1 MLCAA
6 GVGIVNSSNGYLADQ
21 NLTSFLIFGHVL
33 YEDGTPCNSPIVN
46 ITNPDTGG
54 AWCADTVSGFN
65 YYQTV
70 LTLADVNAGDVL
82 RWSVTDGTVFD
93 TTNHTIGLGDLESGG
108 IFGFDMMLQSI
119 APIITGYAPE
129 SQIRDIENAARR
141 FNVTIDR
148 VANVT
153 WLINGSPAQTNASVT
168 DASYTHT
175 NVATGVWNVSAR
187 ASNANGTDIQE
198 WLWDVTMLPPPV
210 NRSRVLEYSSSNT
223 TEPVL
228 FMVYGW
234 VFYENRS
241 GCTGAV
247 VNITNPNTGMQW
259 TAETRPA
266 HYYYQLMLDV
276 ANISAGDVL
285 QINASKDGV
294 LINSTMC
301 NITNAEVSD
310 GAAMVDLNEGSVDLT
325 VSGILPPGGF
335 YAGRNSTIVAVVAN
349 NGTACTGEF
358 EAALFVNDGIPT
370 GAVHIPSIGPGGDR
384 SINFNWL
391 PDHEGNYTIV
401 VIADS
406 DGAINETD
414 EGNNNRSTDV
424 YVRFTD
430 IDLVVMD
437 GITLNK
443 TPLDG
448 DIIGV
453 NTTIKN
459 QGNDSAENFTVAF
472 YDNNNAFHTRV
483 MSLGAGDSD
492 TLLAYWY
499 ASCGKHAIRVIIDP
513 DGTIWETNKTN
524 NEGSLS
530 VSVNRSRDFNITNVT
545 FALDGM
551 PCNPL
556 ELACGMT
563 VTVNATI
570 EAMNLANRDCPVSVK
585 FYRNA
590 HDWYPSRD
598 INETELLFETGNSIQ
613 CVAVEWN
620 IKDYGS
626 IGNRTMTVIV
636 DPGDEINEL
645 DESNNEA
652 VILIR
657 VKACDFT
664 VTNINATPP
673 DSVKFGEIVELN
685 ATIKNLGNAAG
696 SVDVAFMANSTDVPE
711 NRDISVSNISVGA
724 GGMGYATVHWNTSKT
739 NLAGDCMITVV
750 VDPDYGIAE
759 SNERNNIFCGTEIFV
774 DGTDLNILNETV
786 YGKDEA
792 FNVYGKDDLLFN
804 VTATIENI
812 GAIPADKFVVE
823 FYYNDSLFGRAN
835 INGLGVGE
843 NCTVDVVWDLSNETI
858 RENYA
863 GTIRIDGCDNPDNNL
878 TNNELPFTA
887 SVANP
892 WDLFNVS
899 SYPADPEED
908 EAVTIFATVKN
919 DGSRS
924 GVASVR
930 FYLDGDLFRENELY
944 VDADSKNSTEVVWNP
959 ALLFAG
965 PTNISDIRSI
975 KVSAGRADSDD
986 HEVTTTTNVTVVPA
1000 DLTVNISLDSDYN
1013 MIVTAGNNEDRTVN
1027 TTLWIYDVDHTVYT
1041 ISGGQHIKKGRCTI
1055 SNPDALNMSTHFFGE
1070 IDHTSYKESGYEVY
1084 DDDMNPLD
1092 DSSDEGWNG
1101 YGPTPIDSW
1110 SRWGAGG
1117 NITIWYGGIN
1127 KTGQRPGYATIES
1140 GALMSSMPV
1149 TLIAGETKNFMIKW
1163 NVTERNHTLWAQLG
1177 GTNDSIDL
1185 NFDIDLAIN
1194 VSMNDTAYDGDQET
1208 ITADITNLG
1217 HGNAS
1222 SFKVKF
1228 SNDTNLFHTEYVPH
1242 LDGNVTTIVTAIWTA
1257 DTWNES
1263 KGKATLNHVIGVE
1276 IVPCE
1281 NTDINVS
1288 NNHINKIVRVSPT
1301 RDFSVTNITFVQD
1314 EETEETTIGALIRN
1328 FGRTGGTKVS
1338 ICVNNST
1345 DTTQIYSGTHL
1356 VNSECY
1362 VSVTWN
1368 ASMVGDCTINV
1379 TADHDNRTLET
1390 DESNNSMTLPVYI
1403 EAPDLIVESLMID
1416 PIDLIEGDTTKITAT
1431 VANIGDRDVDN
1442 VSVIFCD
1449 RGNQIRR
1456 GEWNLKKGALNV
1468 TITEPDAAYM
1478 RVHFKE
1484 LALVGCTELCIY
1496 NDDGVQ
1502 LTMRGTNAMNM
1513 WTKWIPGSSIRIC
1526 MYDHPYN
1533 HAEID
1538 RYEYHRI
1545 FNRTTISLGANTS
1558 KAIHANRT
1566 VYPSGLHEIAVFV
1579 DPDDVIL
1586 ELNETN
1592 NELMNSI
1599 VVQGPDISVDLAL
1612 NNTNP
1617 VDGDIINITAQI
1629 KNTGVLP
1636 ANNFAARIEVDGK
1649 CISESV
1655 NITLLQNET
1664 LNISTTWKATIGP
1677 HIIQVIA
1684 DPDETIFETS
1694 EENNADSTDV
1704 FVNAPD
1710 LNVTN
1715 IELNPVDPVDGG
1727 ETWINATIT
1736 NQGFQQAN
1744 DFSADVFYEYGKFE
1758 GALSCE
1764 RYFISGGDPWGE
1776 RWVNLTWN
1784 NKTVDA
1790 GCIYVHIE
1798 EISGNPM
1805 LSVFDGNNTPVTN
1818 STASRWIAV
1827 IGNAVNISIYAG
1839 VQGHSRNSIAL
1850 RFYAGNMTRFGGLTL
1865 DINESA
1871 TLGMGQKVSTGS
1883 HNIMVFADSGNSMNE
1898 NNKENNIRKG
1908 TAEVRPSRDF
1918 LVSYMSVSANGSPIN
1933 TNNTPLD
1940 GDPITV
1946 NAIVGNT
1953 GFRKGVVDIAII
1965 DEHGWVDAN
1974 PRYELTSYGYAYV
1987 TGYPGA
1993 DAIRVHFS
2001 KLDVSPNNV
2010 VEIRDED
2017 GTLLCTISGS
2027 ASISPWLYS
2036 DKIYVYR
2043 VMKPTAYGTYKYIA
2057 CEIDRYQYRKINRTT
2072 VKLAANGTAYAPA
2085 RFNSSAGNH
2094 AIYAITDPDDK
2105 IGELDES
2112 NNEANETIYVKP
2124 CRDPAAADIMFS
2136 PEMPYPGDAVNITA
2150 TVVNNGN
2157 RTSNFTVDL
2166 TALKSEYRPH
2176 ESPHGSGLTKGFDE
2190 VITTY
2195 PEADWTGV
2203 HFTRIS
2209 TIDEVGGFRKTFL
2222 RVYDGGG
2229 NMSTYYYGF
2238 EGDDIWEC
2246 VRGNVSRLTIP
2257 KLGKGAN
2264 IHGCNIDEVAHII
2277 TLNRTTVTLRPGE
2290 TANITGILPN
2300 VRIGYRSI
2308 SYTVTTRVDQD
2319 NTAFETDES
2328 NNAAS
2333 KVLTA
2338 RCPDL
2343 TVDDALHFT
2352 TDGKA
2357 KVGIKN
2363 IGTGKADDV
2372 EVRFG
2377 RDVEFSG
2384 RIKSGM
2390 LISADVTDI
2399 DAADAIRVH
2408 FKKLRIVGGD
2418 SLCIKKRGGSSDLQ
2432 KYTRGDYSDSWSNW
2446 VDGDYLRI
2454 YRDRNVRFE
2463 IDRYEYAKDE
2473 SVGDISG
2480 GGTERWE
2487 IPWVGYEAPYNLTID
2502 ADQGDYIV
2510 ENNEDNNNATIE
2522 MGADIYMR
2530 VHTIPDYLMVDRPLN
2545 FITQIS
2551 NEGTLPTPEKFNVT
2565 LYDFTHGE
2573 MVPLENHTIKK
2584 LNPRDYCYAKFE
2596 WEPPTSGSYIFIIRA
2611 DSGDDVVELNEKV
2624 NNNELTIYSE
2634 VFKDLGYGGSSLE
2647 TYTDGEVNGSFIFEM
2662 GDRVGWRSS
2671 DHWYGVLY
2679 RGGDTYKARWDIPLP
2694 ADANIRIARLYMY
2707 WGYASGYTQPTEFNV
2722 EFNDHLLTQDPKYP
2736 DYSDYP
2742 IEEGTEAYHNYAY
2755 GAYCYDVKDRVTGV
2769 DEVTVTTRD
2778 LHGAAYVCIAGMSLV
2793 IVYESDE
2800 GILTRYW
2807 INEGADVLGCG
2818 GADIGFSSLLPDDCT
2833 TEVVF
2838 EGMADS
2844 DGLSNA
2850 TLITV
2855 VPWGNHGN
2863 EKVDEEFYRDT
2874 EWAGKR
2880 KNGIYFNDKELKD
2893 GAYVCDSEVDSVG
2906 IDERDIKD
2914 DLVKRDNV
2922 AEIQDRGDGMMLS
2935 ANGFLILRYPPD
2947 LNVINLTAPAST
2959 VVGAH
2964 HSINA
2969 TIRNDGRS
2977 DAHDFN
2983 VTFHI
2988 DGKQMVRI
2996 PHLDLPA
3003 GENMTLHLYNWTPML
3018 LMHSYNLTAAAD
3030 VLSGEDWTEIET
3042 ENNAMTKH
3050 VTIEEGGFGNQ
3061 TGPRGTGGGSNPTGG
3076 EYTEKIT
3083 GRVMKGIKEFLSV
3096 GGGGD
3101 AGMFSLTEWIMKGAV
3116 WLVLLLFVC
3125 TGYRMEQ
3132 RSYRGASAG
3141 YAEGL

>member
-6 GVGIVNSSNGYLADQ
+6 GVGTVNSSNGYLADQ
-21 NLTSFLIFGHVL
+21 NPTPFLIFGHVL
-33 YEDGTPCNSPIVN
+33 YEDGAPCNSPIVN
-46 ITNPDTGG
+46 ITNPGTG
-54 AWCADTVSGFN
+54 AIWYADTVSDSN
-65 YYQTV
+65 CYRTL

-82 RWSVTDGTVFD
+82 RWSVTDGTFVD
-93 TTNHTIGLGDLESGG
+93 TTNRTVGQSDLKSGG

-141 FNVTIDR
+141 FNVTIDQ
-148 VANVT
+148 VVNVT
-153 WLINGSPAQTNASVT
+153 WLINGSPAQTNVSVT

-187 ASNANGTDIQE
+187 ASNANGTDMQE
-198 WLWDVTMLPPPV
+198 WLWDVSMLPPPV
-210 NRSRVLEYSSSNT
+210 NRSRVLEYGSSNT

-228 FMVYGW
+228 FLAYGW
-234 VFYENRS
+234 VFHENRS

-247 VNITNPNTGMQW
+247 VNITNLNTGMQW

-266 HYYYQLMLDV
+266 HYYYQLMLDA
-276 ANISAGDVL
+276 ANTSAGDVL

-294 LINSTMC
+294 LINSTRC
-301 NITNAEVSD
+301 NITDAEVSD
-310 GAAMVDLNEGSVDLT
+310 GAAMVDLNEGSIDLT

-349 NGTACTGEF
+349 NGTACTDGF
-358 EAALFVNDGIPT
+358 EANLFVNDGTPT
-370 GAVHIPSIGPGGDR
+370 GAVHVPSIGPGGDR
-384 SINFNWL
+384 SINLNWM
-391 PDHEGNYTIV
+391 PDHEGNHTIV
-401 VIADS
+401 VMADS
-406 DGAINETD
+406 GGAINETD
-414 EGNNNRSTDV
+414 ESNNNRSVDV

-430 IDLVVMD
+430 TDLAVMD

-472 YDNNNAFHTRV
+472 YDNNNVFHTGV

-492 TLLAYWY
+492 TLLAYWD
-499 ASCGKHAIRVIIDP
+499 ASYGKHAIKVIIDP
-513 DGTIWETNKTN
+513 DNTIWETNKTN
-524 NEGSLS
+524 NEGSLG
-530 VSVNRSRDFNITNVT
+530 VSVNRSRDFAITNVT

-551 PCNPL
+551 PYNPL
-556 ELACGMT
+556 ELEWGMT

-590 HDWYPSRD
+590 HSWYPIYG
-598 INETELLFETGNSIQ
+598 INETKLLFETGNSTQ
-613 CVAVEWN
+613 YVAVEWN
-620 IKDYGS
+620 IGDYYS
-626 IGNRTMTVIV
+626 IGDLHMTAIIDQDDVI
-636 DPGDEINEL
+636 DEP
-645 DESNNEA
+645 DESNNEM
-652 VILIR
+652 VIPIY
-657 VKACDFT
+657 VKTSDFT
-664 VTNINATPP
+664 VTGVSANVT
-673 DSVKFGEIVELN
+673 SVTFGEIVELN
-685 ATIKNLGNAAG
+685 ATIKNLGDAAG
-696 SVDVAFMANSTDVPE
+696 NVDVAFMANSTDVPE
-711 NRDISVSNISVGA
+711 NRDISVSNVSVGA
-724 GGMGYATVHWNTSKT
+724 GGTGYATVHWNTSKT

-750 VDPDYGIAE
+750 VDPDYRIVE

-774 DGTDLNILNETV
+774 NGTDLSVSDITAYNKDVNEDGGDIYYIYYL
-786 YGKDEA
+786 YGE
-792 FNVYGKDDLLFN
+792 DDLFN

-812 GAIPADKFVVE
+812 GAIPAGEFAVE
-823 FYYNDSLFGRAN
+823 FYYNGSVFDRVN
-835 INGLGVGE
+835 ISGLGVEE
-843 NCTVDVVWDLSNETI
+843 NCTVDTVWDLSDVDIYGYERRMLNV
-858 RENYA
+858 
-863 GTIRIDGCDNPDNNL
+863 RIDGCDNPDNDL
-878 TNNELPFTA
+878 ANNERVICDGA
-887 SVANP
+887 GISVDNP
-892 WDLFNVS
+892 WNVNEVS
-899 SYPADPEED
+899 FDPDTDNLKEGED
-908 EAVTIFATVKN
+908 VTIAATVEN
-919 DGSRS
+919 LGSRDW
-924 GVASVR
+924 VTSVR
-930 FYLDGDLFRENELY
+930 FYLDDELFREKELY
-944 VDADSKNSTEVVWNP
+944 ITANSTNSTEVVWNP
-959 ALLFAG
+959 ALSFVG
-965 PTNISDIRSI
+965 PTNISKTYGIG
-975 KVSAGRADSDD
+975 VYAGRTDTDGFVCD
-986 HEVTTTTNVTVVPA
+986 KITVVPA

-1027 TTLWIYDVDHTVYT
+1027 TTLWVYDVDHTVYT
-1041 ISGGQHIKKGRCTI
+1041 ISESGELRIF
-1055 SNPDALNMSTHFFGE
+1055 NPDALNMSTHFFGE
-1070 IDHTSYKESGYEVY
+1070 IDHTLVRAGYEVF
-1084 DDDMNPLD
+1084 DDHGNLLD
-1092 DSSDEGWNG
+1092 NNIDKWEPGSHR
-1101 YGPTPIDSW
+1101 TPIDAW
-1110 SRWGAGG
+1110 SIWGAGC
-1117 NITIWYGGIN
+1117 NITIKYWDI
-1127 KTGQRPGYATIES
+1127 GQPHQEPGYATIES
-1140 GALMSSMPV
+1140 GALLGSMPV
-1149 TLIAGETKNFMIKW
+1149 TLTAGETKNFTIKW
-1163 NVTERNHTLWAQLG
+1163 NVTERNHTLWTQLG
-1177 GTNDSIDL
+1177 STNGSIDL

-1194 VSMNDTAYDGDQET
+1194 VSMNNTVYDGDQEA
-1208 ITADITNLG
+1208 IMADITNLG

-1228 SNDTNLFHTEYVPH
+1228 FNDTNLFHTEYVTH
-1242 LDGNVTTIVTAIWTA
+1242 LDGNVTTIVTANWTA

-1263 KGKATLNHVIGVE
+1263 EGKATLNHLIGVE

-1281 NTDINVS
+1281 NTDINVR
-1288 NNHINKIVRVSPT
+1288 NNHINKTVRVSPT

-1314 EETEETTIGALIRN
+1314 KEAEETTIGALIRN
-1328 FGRTGGTKVS
+1328 FGRTGGTNVS

-1345 DTTQIYSGTHL
+1345 DTTLIYSGTHL
-1356 VNSECY
+1356 INSECY
-1362 VSVTWN
+1362 VNVTWN
-1368 ASMVGDCTINV
+1368 ASMVGDCAINV
-1379 TADHDNRTLET
+1379 TADPDNRTLET
-1390 DESNNSMTLPVYI
+1390 IESNNSMTLPVYI
-1403 EAPDLIVESLMID
+1403 EAPDLIVESLMIA

-1456 GEWNLKKGALNV
+1456 GKWILKKGAPTV
-1468 TITEPDAAYM
+1468 TITEPDAACI

-1502 LTMRGTNAMNM
+1502 LTMRGTTTTNM

-1526 MYDHPYN
+1526 MYDHPDN

-1538 RYEYHRI
+1538 RYEYRRI

-1558 KAIHANRT
+1558 KVIHANRT
-1566 VYPSGLHEIAVFV
+1566 AYPSGPHEIGVFV

-1599 VVQGPDISVDLAL
+1599 VVQGPDLSVDLEL
-1612 NNTNP
+1612 NNTNL
-1617 VDGDIINITAQI
+1617 VDGGIINITACI
-1629 KNTGVLP
+1629 KNVGVLP
-1636 ANNFAARIEVDGK
+1636 ANNFTAQIKIDDK
-1649 CISESV
+1649 CVSESV
-1655 NITLLQNET
+1655 NITLLQNGT
-1664 LNISTTWKATIGP
+1664 LNISTIWKATIGD
-1677 HIIQVIA
+1677 HTIQVIA

-1694 EENNADSTDV
+1694 EENNADSIYV

-1744 DFSADVFYEYGKFE
+1744 DFSADVFYEYDKFE

-1827 IGNAVNISIYAG
+1827 IGNAANISIYAG
-1839 VQGHSRNSIAL
+1839 KQGHSRNSIAL

-1865 DINESA
+1865 GINESA
-1871 TLGMGQKVSTGS
+1871 TLDMEQKVSTGG

-1898 NNKENNIRKG
+1898 NNKENNIRKE
-1908 TAEVRPSRDF
+1908 TVEVRPSRDF

-1953 GFRKGVVDIAII
+1953 GFRKGIVDIAII

-1987 TGYPGA
+1987 IGYPGA
-1993 DAIRVHFS
+1993 DAIKVHFS
-2001 KLDVSPNNV
+2001 KLNVSPNNV

-2027 ASISPWLYS
+2027 SSISPWLYS

-2043 VMKPTAYGTYKYIA
+2043 VMKPTACGTYKYIA

-2072 VKLAANGTAYAPA
+2072 VKLAANGTAYAHA
-2085 RFNSSAGNH
+2085 RFNSSADNH
-2094 AIYAITDPDDK
+2094 TIYVITDPDDK

-2112 NNEANETIYVKP
+2112 NNETNETIYVKP

-2176 ESPHGSGLTKGFDE
+2176 ESPHGSGLAKGFDE

-2195 PEADWTGV
+2195 PEADWTCV

-2209 TIDEVGGFRKTFL
+2209 TIYGFGKAFL

-2238 EGDDIWEC
+2238 EGADIWDC

-2257 KLGKGAN
+2257 KLAKVTN
-2264 IHGCNIDEVAHII
+2264 IHGCNIDEVAHIV

-2290 TANITGILPN
+2290 TANITGTLPN
-2300 VRIGYRSI
+2300 VRIGHRSI

-2319 NTAFETDES
+2319 NIAFETDES

-2343 TVDDALHFT
+2343 TVDDTLHFT
-2352 TDGKA
+2352 TDGKT

-2384 RIKSGM
+2384 HIRHGM
-2390 LISADVTDI
+2390 RMPPNKTDI
-2399 DAADAIRVH
+2399 DSDTDAIRVH
-2408 FKKLRIVGGD
+2408 FKKLRIADSD
-2418 SLCIKKRGGSSDLQ
+2418 SLYIRKSGGSPVLQ
-2432 KYTRGDYSDSWSNW
+2432 KYTRGDYSDIWSDW
-2446 VDGDYLRI
+2446 VDGTYLRI

-2463 IDRYEYAKDE
+2463 VDRYEYAKDE
-2473 SVGDISG
+2473 FVGDISG

-2487 IPWVGYEAPYNLTID
+2487 IPWTEYDEPYNLTID
-2502 ADQGDYIV
+2502 ADQGDDIV
-2510 ENNEDNNNATIE
+2510 ESNEDNNNETISIY
-2522 MGADIYMR
+2522 ADITPVWLYFAQPTADKL
-2530 VHTIPDYLMVDRPLN
+2530 VVDIESLIEVTIMNYGVA
-2545 FITQIS
+2545 
-2551 NEGTLPTPEKFNVT
+2551 PTGKFNVT
-2565 LYDFTHGE
+2565 LE
-2573 MVPLENHTIKK
+2573 V
-2584 LNPRDYCYAKFE
+2584 RDANGTATFNQTKPISLSAKQSAKVAFV
-2596 WEPPTSGSYIFIIRA
+2596 WIPSDPGDYSVSAIT
-2611 DSGDDVVELNEKV
+2611 DSGGNV
-2624 NNNELTIYSE
+2624 NELKEDNNVASAGVYVYPFS
-2634 VFKDLGYGGSSLE
+2634 GYTGGGSLVN
-2647 TYTDGEVNGSFIFEM
+2647 YKHDMVNGSVVFTI
-2662 GDRVGWRSS
+2662 GDSKRLSS
-2671 DHWYGVLY
+2671 CSKDSALTVNF
-2679 RGGDTYKARWDIPLP
+2679 DDVIP
-2694 ADANIRIARLYMY
+2694 AKVKFARLYLYVDTGSNQGRTVALPIEVGMEFNGRKVQTGRRY
-2707 WGYASGYTQPTEFNV
+2707 TDISVASGWNV
-2722 EFNDHLLTQDPKYP
+2722 T
-2736 DYSDYP
+2736 
-2742 IEEGTEAYHNYAY
+2742 Y
-2755 GAYCYDVKDRVTGV
+2755 GLYCYDVTNYIEKENMAVA
-2769 DEVTVTTRD
+2769 TRISPIYN
-2778 LHGAAYVCIAGMSLV
+2778 GYYYFGIAAIGLL
-2793 IVYESDE
+2793 IVGEDDDAILTKYWVNE
-2800 GILTRYW
+2800 GIDVMMAKNWRFPTGLSFGDCIVSAEFVDVEPGDLDGVNATFMA
-2807 INEGADVLGCG
+2807 ILSLMSEEELFQEANGEGDVLRFNGHKLG
-2818 GADIGFSSLLPDDCT
+2818 SLKGKSHWAYQNPTGANTIAMTGDKWESVTDDLKRGNNLAT
-2833 TEVVF
+2833 IQSKGNFVVP
-2838 EGMADS
+2838 
-2844 DGLSNA
+2844 SNA
-2850 TLITV
+2850 
-2855 VPWGNHGN
+2855 
-2863 EKVDEEFYRDT
+2863 F
-2874 EWAGKR
+2874 
-2880 KNGIYFNDKELKD
+2880 
-2893 GAYVCDSEVDSVG
+2893 
-2906 IDERDIKD
+2906 
-2914 DLVKRDNV
+2914 LV
-2922 AEIQDRGDGMMLS
+2922 
-2935 ANGFLILRYPPD
+2935 LRYPPD
-2947 LNVINLTAPAST
+2947 LSVINLTAPKST

-2996 PHLDLPA
+2996 PHIDLPA
-3003 GENMTLHLYNWTPML
+3003 GENVTLHLYNWTPML

-3050 VTIEEGGFGNQ
+3050 VTIEEGGFGNR
-3061 TGPRGTGGGSNPTGG
+3061 TGPRGPGGGSNPTGG
-3076 EYTEKIT
+3076 EFTEEIT
-3083 GRVMKGIKEFLSV
+3083 GRVMQGMKEFLSF
-3096 GGGGD
+3096 GGGGG

-3132 RSYRGASAG
+3132 RNYGRVGVKFG
-3141 YAEGL
+3141 